1 MAYYSN
7 RFLGSGSNGFVND
20 GTMNINVNGI
30 QQQNLSPNKLVATDS
45 DKNLI
50 SVPYPISNNAYI
62 SITDRDNLSYSGSGT
77 YYGTFTFGMIN
88 SNLNFSFSNNRTIT
102 VQTAGTYLISYVV
115 QAGNFG
121 SRVGVATYIL
131 INGSQIPTYNP
142 TESGISVST
151 GAGTATNASIL
162 SLNTGDRITLDF
174 QASTNFTLSSICLS
188 MTLQQATVG
197 ISNQTLQDEITALQ
211 NTVLPYTQAISVEPA
226 GTFTTPIQTI
236 DNSGNTSFLGDV
248 VVKGI
253 SVSDMEVQIT
263 SLTTELNSIKTIINS
278 AFNINL

>member
-1 MAYYSN
+1 
-7 RFLGSGSNGFVND
+7 
-20 GTMNINVNGI
+20 
-30 QQQNLSPNKLVATDS
+30 
-45 DKNLI
+45 
-50 SVPYPISNNAYI
+50 
-62 SITDRDNLSYSGSGT
+62 
-77 YYGTFTFGMIN
+77 
-88 SNLNFSFSNNRTIT
+88 
-102 VQTAGTYLISYVV
+102 
-115 QAGNFG
+115 
-121 SRVGVATYIL
+121 
-131 INGSQIPTYNP
+131 
-142 TESGISVST
+142 
-151 GAGTATNASIL
+151 
-162 SLNTGDRITLDF
+162 
-174 QASTNFTLSSICLS
+174 
-188 MTLQQATVG
+188 MTLIQATVG